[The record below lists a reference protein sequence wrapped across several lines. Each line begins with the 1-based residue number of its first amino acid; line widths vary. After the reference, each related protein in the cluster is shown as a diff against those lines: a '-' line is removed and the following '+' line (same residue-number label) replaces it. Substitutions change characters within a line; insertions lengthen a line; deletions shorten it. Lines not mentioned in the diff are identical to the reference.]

1 MKTKDILRKKVGA
14 ELRTLSRRARGA
26 ASRGIIRRLRRLA
39 EYVSAG
45 SIFCFVSKAD
55 EPDTI
60 GFLKAEIAAGKR
72 KIFVPRVSP
81 DGIEAVRIKDM
92 GELTKGHFGILEPRT
107 AISAGVLPSGAL
119 IMVPGLAFDLRG
131 MRLGRGKGYYDRFL
145 RGRDRNKI
153 VGIVFDDFLF
163 ERIPS
168 RGHDVKSGAV
178 VTDKRIVLTIKK

>member
-1 MKTKDILRKKVGA
+1 M
-14 ELRTLSRRARGA
+14 SRANRAR
-26 ASRGIIRRLRRLA
+26 ASRGIIGRLRRFP
-39 EYVSAG
+39 EYVPSR

-55 EPDTI
+55 EPDTV
-60 GFLKAEIAAGKR
+60 GFLKAELAAGKR
-72 KIFVPRVSP
+72 KIFMPRVSP

-92 GELTKGHFGILEPRT
+92 GELAKGHFGILEPRPGM
-107 AISAGVLPSGAL
+107 SAGVLPSGAL

-178 VTDKRIVLTIKK
+178 ITDKRVVLTIKK